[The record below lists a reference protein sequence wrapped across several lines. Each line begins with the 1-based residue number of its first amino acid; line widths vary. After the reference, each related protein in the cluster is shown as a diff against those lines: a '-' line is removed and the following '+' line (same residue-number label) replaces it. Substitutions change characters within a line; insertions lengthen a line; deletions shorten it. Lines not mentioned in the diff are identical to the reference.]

1 MVQIEYFGYA
11 LFALLA
17 LLAIASMSAPFHRRK
32 RLSFVLGAA
41 ILAAIAL
48 AASYL
53 FSSGSSFYL
62 LSIFRIYSFSM
73 LFTGLFSI
81 LLLLVMVLSYNS
93 SANFDSF
100 FMMFGFAA
108 LGIIMVPMASSLIGL
123 LLSLELASIPTI
135 FMIAIN
141 GKRFI
146 ESSVKLLIM
155 SGIAI
160 SILVFGMAL
169 IFPYDAQLSLVQ
181 ISSASGLINGSYLT
195 LLALVLFI
203 GGLSIEAA
211 LFPFNLWVPDV
222 YEGAPTNM
230 SAMLSGI
237 NKKVAL
243 IAMMEISFAMFA
255 AYSSTYIT
263 IFMVLSIFTMF
274 FGNLAAMVQ
283 KSVKRLLA
291 YSSIS
296 QAGYI
301 LVGFAAASQ
310 YGLEASIFQMITHSF
325 MIIGAFAVIMFLENQ
340 GIKTI
345 DEYRGMS
352 SRNRYLSIALSL
364 LLLSMAGVPPLM
376 GFDGKFLLFT
386 SAIKSNLLALA
397 FIGILNSFISI
408 YYYGKVIIAMYQPRK
423 EERIIAP
430 KAIIAVIFI
439 ALFVIIIF
447 GMYPQPIIGI
457 AGKAASALL
466 GI

>member
-386 SAIKSNLLALA
+386 SAIKSN
-397 FIGILNSFISI
+397 
-408 YYYGKVIIAMYQPRK
+408 Q
-423 EERIIAP
+423 
-430 KAIIAVIFI
+430 
-439 ALFVIIIF
+439 
-447 GMYPQPIIGI
+447 
-457 AGKAASALL
+457 
-466 GI
+466 

>member
-1 MVQIEYFGYA
+1 MAPIEYFGYA

-17 LLAIASMSAPFHRRK
+17 LLVLASVSAPFYRRK
-32 RLSFVLGAA
+32 KASFVLGATL
-41 ILAAIAL
+41 LASIAL
-48 AASYL
+48 TASYL
-53 FSSGSSFYL
+53 FASGSSFYL
-62 LSIFRIYSFSM
+62 FNIFKIYQFSM
-73 LFTGLFSI
+73 LFAGLFSI
-81 LLLLVMVLSYNS
+81 LLLLVMVLSYDAPS
-93 SANFDSF
+93 SFNSF

-108 LGIIMVPMASSLIGL
+108 IGIILVPMASSMVGL
-123 LLSLELASIPTI
+123 LLSLELASIPAI

-160 SILVFGMAL
+160 SILVFAMAL

-181 ISSASGLINGSYLT
+181 VSAFGLIKGSYLV

-222 YEGAPTNM
+222 YQGAPANM

-237 NKKVAL
+237 NKKIAFVAL
-243 IAMMEISFAMFA
+243 MEIVFTVFA
-255 AYSSTYIT
+255 AYSATYAT
-263 IFMVLSIFTMF
+263 LFMVLSILTMF

-283 KSVKRLLA
+283 KNVKRLLA

-310 YGLEASIFQMITHSF
+310 YGLEASIFQIITHSF
-325 MIIGAFAVIMFLENQ
+325 MIIGAFAIIMLLENL
-340 GIKTI
+340 GIRTI

-352 SRNRYLSIALSL
+352 SRNGYLALALSL

-376 GFDGKFLLFT
+376 GFTGKFLLFT

-397 FIGILNSFISI
+397 LIGILNSFISI
-408 YYYGKVIIAMYQPRK
+408 YYYSKVIIVMYQPKR
-423 EERIIAP
+423 EERLVIP
-430 KAIIAVIFI
+430 KAVIAVISI
-439 ALFVIIIF
+439 ALLVIVIF
-447 GMYPQPIIGI
+447 GVYPQPMISI
-457 AGKAASALL
+457 AERAASALL
-466 GI
+466 GV